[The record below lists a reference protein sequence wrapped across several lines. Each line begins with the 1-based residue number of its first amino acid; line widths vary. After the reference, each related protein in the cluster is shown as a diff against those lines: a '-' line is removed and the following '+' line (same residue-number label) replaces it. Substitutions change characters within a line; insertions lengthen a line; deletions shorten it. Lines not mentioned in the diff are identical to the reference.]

1 MTTPNDPTEPTPTWS
16 APSQAAPPPAPQPQP
31 QPAAAGAPEPF
42 PPTYQAPVSPVA
54 TVAPARTS
62 SRKRGVVDV
71 VLVVAAIFAV
81 GGVGFALG
89 RATAPPASVGLAG
102 GGRFQGQVPNG
113 GQFGNGGQV
122 PNGGQGGTGGQGQ
135 GGPGGFFGA
144 GGGITIS
151 GEVSAITA
159 DQLTLKLPSGQTIQI
174 GLNGSTAYHSQAPA
188 TAADVTTGSTVQVQ
202 VARGGGQNGGGQGQA
217 GNGQGGGFT
226 LGAASN
232 VTVVPK

>member
-1 MTTPNDPTEPTPTWS
+1 MTGPNDPTEPTPTWS
-16 APSQAAPPPAPQPQP
+16 APSPAAPTPAPLP
-31 QPAAAGAPEPF
+31 QPAPAATGGPL
-42 PPTYQAPVSPVA
+42 PPTYQTPVSPVSP
-54 TVAPARTS
+54 APPAKSS

-81 GGVGFALG
+81 GGVGFAMG
-89 RATAPPASVGLAG
+89 RATAPASVAVGAG
-102 GGRFQGQVPNG
+102 GGRFPGQFPNASGQPGNGGQAGNG
-113 GQFGNGGQV
+113 GQFGNGGQ
-122 PNGGQGGTGGQGQ
+122 
-135 GGPGGFFGA
+135 GGPGGLFGA
-144 GGGITIS
+144 GGGGITIS
-151 GEVSAITA
+151 GEVTAVTA
-159 DQLTLKLPSGQTIQI
+159 DQLTLKLASGQTIQI

-202 VARGGGQNGGGQGQA
+202 VGRGGGQNGGGQGQA